1 MTNLSR
7 SVAPNEADRVYAF
20 CLSGDGH
27 QNVMVEG
34 PDYSVGIF
42 GTVAYCEDCG
52 TDLSNDDLINSKEF

>member
-1 MTNLSR
+1 MDTDTT
-7 SVAPNEADRVYAF
+7 PTEADRVYAF

-27 QNVMVEG
+27 QRVVVEG

-52 TDLSNDDLINSKEF
+52 TDLSNDDVINPQEV